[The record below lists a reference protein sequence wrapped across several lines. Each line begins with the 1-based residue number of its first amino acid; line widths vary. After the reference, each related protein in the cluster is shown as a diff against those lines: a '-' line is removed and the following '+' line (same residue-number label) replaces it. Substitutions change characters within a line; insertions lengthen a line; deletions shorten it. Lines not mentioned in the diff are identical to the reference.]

1 MRRRGGALKVVKEL
15 DVFTKVPEDY
25 QRSTASGGTFSII
38 SISAIVILVF
48 SEFLYYRSSVM
59 KYEYTV
65 DIDILSKLE
74 LEVDITVA
82 MSCDYLGADIVDLA
96 GESLPSDFLTLT
108 RTTFDLTPEQKEWF
122 ATRNSALSAI
132 KDYRSLNDLV
142 MVESITST
150 PFPQTNPSGSSNI
163 NSCRLVGKTNLKKV
177 AGNFHI
183 TAGRSIHHSRGHS
196 HLNAFI
202 PRDAY
207 NFSHRIDKFAFG
219 IPVPGSIN
227 PLDGTLFVTE
237 DYAKIIQYYIQIVP
251 TEYKTYSRRLKTH
264 QYSVTDRIRT
274 LDHSSGSH
282 GVPGIFFKYDM
293 SAISVKIHEERQPFW
308 QFLIRLC
315 GIIGGVFAT
324 SGMLHLLIG
333 TVFDFFS
340 KKPRTQNL
348 TDSQ

>member
-38 SISAIVILVF
+38 SMSAIAILVF
-48 SEFLYYRSSVM
+48 SEFLYYRSTVM
-59 KYEYTV
+59 KYEYSV
-65 DIDILSKLE
+65 DVDILSTLE
-74 LEVDITVA
+74 LEVDLTIA
-82 MSCDYLGADIVDLA
+82 MSCDHLGADIVDLA
-96 GESLPSDFLTLT
+96 GESIPSNFLTLT

-122 ATRNSALSAI
+122 VARNNALTAI

-150 PFPQTNPSGSSNI
+150 PFPQTNPSESSNI
-163 NSCRLVGKTNLKKV
+163 NSCRLTGKTNLKKV
-177 AGNFHI
+177 AGNFHV
-183 TAGRSIHHSRGHS
+183 TAGRAIHHSRGHS

-237 DYAKIIQYYIQIVP
+237 EPAKIIQYYIQVVP
-251 TEYKTYSRRLKTH
+251 TEYQTYSRSLKTH

-274 LDHSSGSH
+274 LDHNSGSH
-282 GVPGIFFKYDM
+282 GVPGIFFKYDL

-315 GIIGGVFAT
+315 GIVGGVFAT

-333 TVFDFFS
+333 AIFGFFN
-340 KKPRTQNL
+340 KKPRTQN
-348 TDSQ
+348 TSNSQ

>member
-1 MRRRGGALKVVKEL
+1 MVKEL

-59 KYEYTV
+59 KYEYSV

-74 LEVDITVA
+74 FEVDLTVA
-82 MSCDYLGADIVDLA
+82 MSCDHLGADIVDLA
-96 GESLPSDFLTLT
+96 GESVPSSFLTMT
-108 RTTFDLTPEQKEWF
+108 HTTFDLTPEQEKWF
-122 ATRNSALSAI
+122 VARNNALNAI

-150 PFPQTNPSGSSNI
+150 PFPQTNPSDSSNI
-163 NSCRLVGKTNLKKV
+163 NSCRLAGKTNLKKV

-183 TAGRSIHHSRGHS
+183 TAGKSIHHARGHS

-207 NFSHRIDKFAFG
+207 NFSHRVDKFSFG
-219 IPVPGSIN
+219 VPVPGSIN
-227 PLDGTLFVTE
+227 PLDGTLYITDE
-237 DYAKIIQYYIQIVP
+237 YAKIIQYYIQVVP
-251 TEYKTYSRRLKTH
+251 TEYQTYSRSLKTH
-264 QYSVTDRIRT
+264 QYSVTERVRT
-274 LDHSSGSH
+274 LDHSKGSH
-282 GVPGIFFKYDM
+282 GIPGIFFKYDM
-293 SAISVKIHEERQPFW
+293 SAISVKVHEESQPLW
-308 QFLIRLC
+308 QFLVRLC

-340 KKPRTQNL
+340 KKTRTQTT
-348 TDSQ
+348 TDNSH

>member
-48 SEFLYYRSSVM
+48 LEFLYYRSTVM
-59 KYEYTV
+59 KYEYSV
-65 DIDILSKLE
+65 DVDLLSTLE
-74 LEVDITVA
+74 LEVDLTIA

-96 GESLPSDFLTLT
+96 GESIPSNFLTLT

-122 ATRNSALSAI
+122 ATRNSALTAI
-132 KDYRSLNDLV
+132 KDYRSLNDLA
-142 MVESITST
+142 MVESITSA

-163 NSCRLVGKTNLKKV
+163 NSCRLTGKTNLKKV

-183 TAGRSIHHSRGHS
+183 TAGKSIHHARGHA
-196 HLNAFI
+196 HMNAFI
-202 PRDAY
+202 PREAY
-207 NFSHRIDKFAFG
+207 NFSHRIDKFSFG

-227 PLDGTLFVTE
+227 PLDGTLYVTE
-237 DYAKIIQYYIQIVP
+237 EYAKIFQYYIQVVP
-251 TEYKTYSRRLKTH
+251 TEYETYSRSQKTH
-264 QYSVTDRIRT
+264 QYSVRDRIRT
-274 LDHSSGSH
+274 LDHKSGSH
-282 GVPGIFFKYDM
+282 GVSGIFFKYDL
-293 SAISVKIHEERQPFW
+293 SAISIKIHEERQPFW
-308 QFLIRLC
+308 QFLIRLS

-333 TVFDFFS
+333 AVFDFFS
-340 KKPRTQNL
+340 KKPRAQN
-348 TDSQ
+348 TT